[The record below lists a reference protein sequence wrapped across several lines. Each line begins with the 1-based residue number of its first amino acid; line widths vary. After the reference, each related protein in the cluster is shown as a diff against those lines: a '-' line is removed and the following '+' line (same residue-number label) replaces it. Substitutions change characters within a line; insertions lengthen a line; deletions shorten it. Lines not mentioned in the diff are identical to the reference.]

1 MEKTALDKDGASQA
15 SEQSGPPLPGLKTPQ
30 EEKDQECKAEPT
42 NPSSRN
48 HTLSKIKDVSAIGG
62 TKFIAVRSKEPSS
75 NPDYSKLLK

>member
-48 HTLSKIKDVSAIGG
+48 HTLSKIKDVSAIGYEG
-62 TKFIAVRSKEPSS
+62 QNSLQYEARSPVQTLTTSS
-75 NPDYSKLLK
+75 C